1 MAIELPE
8 IHVYAYPPAYS
19 GRGGGKP
26 MSDPVEDDMIYKS
39 ANGFENSHRARV
51 AADYAARLQ
60 GIINSVTVEV
70 AKVRADAVAN
80 SIIERLQVI
89 KSSLERMMAEIVQ
102 KRDQKTVLALAYN
115 GQDPTLYNP
124 IRTQPGFWTRDA
136 YSYKQNTLKW
146 ASSYDAFHDAKI
158 YDQAISLIKQHLSA
172 IDTEI
177 QAALA
182 QVAQQAAQAIREGI
196 GGQLSAITA
205 APRQQLADHAA
216 AATLILSQLSIQV
229 SAEAGTANQQ
239 TQQLAG
245 QARQH
250 ITALAQLARE
260 QLGPDEL
267 NRIVANALA
276 EVEAGVSHF
285 SGVVN
290 SLINEF
296 TGFGQGRQQAID
308 QVVTEAASQIL
319 ARQGELNAQVQ
330 ATPTNDTVVAA
341 QQSLQVFTN
350 GTLTSAKPR
359 IDQEQA
365 AYRVKVD
372 QTQASLQA
380 AQTTLQTEL
389 QALPGKVQ
397 SAITRVANTYRF
409 PASVSSLISIPG
421 QGAVPVG
428 EAVLSLGNSVARAIA
443 EIGRV
448 AVAGPGAYV
457 ATFLALAT
465 YSSSTADDAHDRTP
479 DRIRYGLGV
488 NAETLGLSGAHDLNA
503 IAAAQ
508 GTVEMPWRL
517 TSEARGDG
525 RSYVSVVN
533 ADGVRMSKSVPV
545 RAAKLDLQTGLYT
558 AVVPS
563 LIADQPAITLTW
575 TPASPPGQQ
584 SSTSMTPVVPPQVP
598 VYTGV
603 ELEPQTVTAE
613 VYPGEVIDVS
623 DLIITFPADS
633 GMEPIY
639 VMFSNYHYH
648 QAPKDLIAFP
658 DAKRV
663 KSKSSVRGGGKT
675 RRRWQ
680 DSKGQI
686 YEWDSMHG
694 TVELYNK
701 QGKHLGEFDP
711 VSGNQT
717 QPAIPG
723 RVTQK

>member
-1 MAIELPE
+1 MTIELPKSY
-8 IHVYAYPPAYS
+8 VYAYPPALS
-19 GRGGGKP
+19 GNGGGRP
-26 MSDPVEDDMIYKS
+26 TSDPVEDGMIYRS

-51 AADYAARLQ
+51 AADYVPRQQ
-60 GIINSVTVEV
+60 GIIDRLTIEI
-70 AKVRADAVAN
+70 AKLRAGAVAD
-80 SIIERLQVI
+80 SVVERLQVI
-89 KSSLERMMAEIVQ
+89 KSSLKRLVAEIVQ
-102 KRDQKTVLALAYN
+102 KRDQKTALALAYN

-136 YSYKQNTLKW
+136 YSYKQNTIKW
-146 ASSYDAFHDAKI
+146 AYSYDAFYDARI
-158 YDQAISLIKQHLSA
+158 YDQALSLINEHLGA
-172 IDTEI
+172 IDAEI
-177 QAALA
+177 ELALA
-182 QVAQQAAQAIREGI
+182 QIAQQAAQAIREGI

-205 APRQQLADHAA
+205 SPRQQLADHAA
-216 AATLILSQLSIQV
+216 AVTLSLSQMSIQV
-229 SAEAGTANQQ
+229 SAEAGAVNQQ
-239 TQQLAG
+239 VQLLAG

-267 NRIVANALA
+267 SRIVANALA
-276 EVEAGVSHF
+276 EVEAGISHF

-296 TGFGQGRQQAID
+296 TGFGQGRLQAID
-308 QVVTEAASQIL
+308 QVVTEAISQIL
-319 ARQGELNAQVQ
+319 ARQVELNAQVQ

-341 QQSLQVFTN
+341 RQSLQVFTDS
-350 GTLTSAKPR
+350 TCTSTKPR
-359 IDQEQA
+359 IEQVQA
-365 AYRVKVD
+365 VIRGKVD
-372 QTQASLQA
+372 ETQASVQA
-380 AQTTLQTEL
+380 AQTTLQAEL

-397 SAITRVANTYRF
+397 SAITGVANTYRF
-409 PASVSSLISIPG
+409 PAGVSSLISIPG

-428 EAVLSLGNSVARAIA
+428 EAVLSLGNSIARAVA

-457 ATFLALAT
+457 ATFLALVT

-517 TSEARGDG
+517 TNEARGDG

-533 ADGVRMSKSVPV
+533 ADGVRMSKGVPV

-563 LIADQPAITLTW
+563 LIPDQPATTLTW

-584 SSTSMTPVVPPQVP
+584 SSTSSTPVVPPQVP

-603 ELEPQTVTAE
+603 ELEPQAVKAE
-613 VYPGEVIDVS
+613 VYLGEVIDVS
-623 DLIITFPADS
+623 DLIITFPAGS

-639 VMFSNYHYH
+639 LMFSNYHYH

-663 KSKSSVRGGGKT
+663 KSKSSVRGGGKA

-711 VSGNQT
+711 VSGKQT